1 MRVPLTCAV
10 PCCGLLA
17 TATLVTGALPRL
29 RVSGLLRLLAATLA
43 DTLPTTG
50 ACATTVRLS
59 VRLPVAPL
67 ASVAVTV
74 SVALAASVGVPL
86 ITPVEVLSVNPLGR
100 LPPMA

>member
-17 TATLVTGALPRL
+17 TATLVTGALPRF
-29 RVSGLLRLLAATLA
+29 RVSGLLLVLAATLA

-59 VRLPVAPL
+59 AWLAWKFWLSVTLTVKLLVPGAVGVPARLPVGARVMPDGRAPETM
-67 ASVAVTV
+67 V
-74 SVALAASVGVPL
+74 
-86 ITPVEVLSVNPLGR
+86 
-100 LPPMA
+100 